1 MVSENIVQVGRILKN
16 HGVKGEVTLSVDND
30 ALFEAECIIV
40 ELDGLY
46 VPFYIESR
54 RGKSDSVDIIKI
66 DGVDSEA
73 DAAPLL
79 GAPVFL
85 KRDEISDAGDEW
97 GSLEGY
103 KLYDGD
109 NLVGEITAID
119 DQTENQLFIVSGVAG
134 DVLIPVVD
142 EWVESV
148 DDEAKVIKMRL
159 PDGLVDIN

>member
-1 MVSENIVQVGRILKN
+1 MISENIIKVGRILRN

-54 RGKSDSVDIIKI
+54 RRKSDTVDLIKI

-85 KRDEISDAGDEW
+85 KKDEIAESDDEW
-97 GSLEGY
+97 GGLEGY
-103 KLYDGD
+103 KLYNGD
-109 NLVGEITAID
+109 IEVGIITAID
-119 DQTENQLFIVSGVAG
+119 DQTENQLFIVEAASGE
-134 DVLIPVVD
+134 VLIPIVD
-142 EWVESV
+142 EWVETV
-148 DDEAKVIKMRL
+148 DDAAKVIKMRL

>member
-1 MVSENIVQVGRILKN
+1 MISDNIIKVGRILKN

-54 RGKSDSVDIIKI
+54 RRKSDTVDLIKI

-85 KRDEISDAGDEW
+85 KKDEISDAGDEW
-97 GSLEGY
+97 GSLNGY
-103 KLYDGD
+103 KFYDGD
-109 NLVGEITAID
+109 TLVGEITAID
-119 DQTENQLFIVSGVAG
+119 DQTENQLFIVEATSGE
-134 DVLIPVVD
+134 VLVPIVD
-142 EWVESV
+142 EWVETV
-148 DDEAKVIKMRL
+148 DDAAKVIKMRL